1 LILFLFLLKVEQWF
15 LKGTGTNAW
24 LGTMV
29 DYDNVL
35 VVSSDMMEYWCS
47 ANIHTLIVLINVH
60 WLQAK
65 HTLYDTLNNTLN
77 TYINCV
83 Y

>member
-1 LILFLFLLKVEQWF
+1 MILFIFLLKVEQWF

-47 ANIHTLIVLINVH
+47 AN
-60 WLQAK
+60 K
-65 HTLYDTLNNTLN
+65 SENNKRARKDKWKN
-77 TYINCV
+77 KINCV
-83 Y
+83 KI